1 MRLNVKYIDNYIEFG
16 NGFVNCLEIENK
28 NYFYKIVNDL
38 NCVANG
44 EIIDEI
50 LFTDNDYKEI
60 SLTNKIDIVFDYF
73 NFDFNSKKIILLLN
87 KKVNE
92 NLSIDKR
99 DSLSK
104 LYEKIKKIYTPI
116 INEFDMNL
124 SLNSDFDLD
133 ILIKLLNISINK
145 KDNILDNLLLLIDIE
160 KELCLN
166 KLLIFVNL
174 KQYLS
179 KSELVELYKYLLYNN
194 IDVLLI
200 DSQAYGV
207 NNEYEKKL
215 IIDEEL
221 EEYLIV

>member
-16 NGFVNCLEIENK
+16 NGFVNCLEVENR

-50 LFTDNDYKEI
+50 LFIDNDYREI
-60 SLTNKIDIVFDYF
+60 NLINKVDIVFDYF
-73 NFDFNSKKIILLLN
+73 NFDFNSKKIILSLN

-92 NLSIDKR
+92 NLSIDKK
-99 DSLSK
+99 DNLSK
-104 LYEKIKKIYTPI
+104 LYDKIKKIYAPI

-133 ILIKLLNISINK
+133 IVIKLLNISINK

-160 KELCLN
+160 KELSLN